1 MIYKSKCDFHAK
13 KLNFVT
19 ALFLNFYFPKKIY
32 SVHNWTPFVQNRTKM
47 KKTNASILIID
58 DQEDILFASKVYL
71 KKYFENIHTLNNPKK
86 IVELLSKNAIDVVLL
101 DMNYRIGFEDGREG
115 LYLLKE
121 IKTLSPKTVVILM
134 TAFGKVE
141 TAVEGLKSG
150 AFDYILKPWENKKLL
165 ESVKQAVDKSRKEQ
179 KKSKEVEIDNGF
191 FVGTSEII
199 KKAYSLADKV
209 AKTDANVLILGENGT
224 GKFVMA
230 HHIYSQSERKNN
242 PFIAVDL
249 GSLNS
254 NIFESELF
262 GYAKGAF
269 TDAKT
274 DTPGRFEMAQNGT
287 IFLDEIGNVPL
298 HLQSKLLQVI
308 QTKTVTRLGETKARP
323 LNVRIITATNL
334 NLKLEVAD
342 KNFREDLY
350 YRINTMEIVLPPLRE
365 RNEDKIPLA
374 EYLLDKMIEKYG
386 RSEITFDKKVLE
398 QIEKH
403 AWNGNIREMEN
414 KIERAVILCEN
425 NTITVSDLDLET
437 ITSYD
442 ENPDDIQLSSVEK
455 ATIEK
460 ALLKHSNNISKT
472 ADELGLSRGSLYRRL
487 EKYNININ

>member
-1 MIYKSKCDFHAK
+1 
-13 KLNFVT
+13 
-19 ALFLNFYFPKKIY
+19 
-32 SVHNWTPFVQNRTKM
+32 M

-58 DQEDILFASKVYL
+58 DQEDILFASKLYL
-71 KKYFENIHTLNNPKK
+71 KKYFETIYTLNNPKN
-86 IVELLSKNAIDVVLL
+86 IVDLLAKNSIDVVLL
-101 DMNYRIGFEDGREG
+101 DMNYRIGFEDGKEG

-141 TAVEGLKSG
+141 TAVEGLKNG

-165 ESVKQAVDKSRKEQ
+165 ETVKQAADKSRKERR
-179 KKSKEVEIDNGF
+179 KSKDTEIKKEF
-191 FVGTSEII
+191 FSGNSEII

-224 GKFVMA
+224 GKFVLA
-230 HHIYSQSERKNN
+230 HHIFNQSERKNK
-242 PFIAVDL
+242 PFVAVDL
-249 GSLNS
+249 GSLNA

-308 QTKTVTRLGETKARP
+308 QSKMVTRLGESKPRP
-323 LNVRIITATNL
+323 LDVRIITATNL
-334 NLKLEVAD
+334 NLKMEVAD

-374 EYLLDKMIEKYG
+374 EYLLEKMIDKYG
-386 RSEITFDKKVLE
+386 RDTIIFDRKVLE

-414 KIERAVILCEN
+414 KIERAVILCEKN
-425 NTITVSDLDLET
+425 IITVSDLDLEQ
-437 ITSYD
+437 ITEYEDS
-442 ENPDDIQLSSVEK
+442 PDDIQLSAVEK
-455 ATIEK
+455 AAVEK
-460 ALLKHSNNISKT
+460 ALLKNNNNISKT
-472 ADELGLSRGSLYRRL
+472 AEELGLSRGSLYRRL
-487 EKYNININ
+487 EKYNISTN

>member
-1 MIYKSKCDFHAK
+1 
-13 KLNFVT
+13 
-19 ALFLNFYFPKKIY
+19 
-32 SVHNWTPFVQNRTKM
+32 M

-58 DQEDILFASKVYL
+58 DQEDILFASKMLL
-71 KKYFENIHTLNNPKK
+71 KKHFENIFTLNNPKNV
-86 IVELLSKNAIDVVLL
+86 VELLAKNTIDVVLL

-150 AFDYILKPWENKKLL
+150 AFDYILKPWENEKLL
-165 ESVKQAVDKSRKEQ
+165 SVVKQGVDKSRKEQ
-179 KKSKEVEIDNGF
+179 KKPNTIESIDEF
-191 FVGTSEII
+191 FVGNSDVI

-224 GKFVMA
+224 GKYVLS
-230 HHIYSQSERKNN
+230 HHIHRQSERNNN
-242 PFIAVDL
+242 PFIHVDL
-249 GSLNS
+249 GSLNT

-262 GYAKGAF
+262 GYVQGAF

-308 QTKTVTRLGETKARP
+308 QTKAVTRLGESKARP

-334 NLKLEVAD
+334 NLKQEVAD

-350 YRINTMEIVLPPLRE
+350 YRINTMEIILPPLRE
-365 RNEDKIPLA
+365 RNEDKIPLSH
-374 EYLLDKMIEKYG
+374 YLLQKMMTKYE
-386 RSEITFDKKVLE
+386 RDEITFDEKALD

-414 KIERAVILCEN
+414 RIERAVILCEN
-425 NTITVSDLDLET
+425 NHITVSDLDLEQ
-437 ITSYD
+437 ITTYE
-442 ENPDDIQLSSVEK
+442 ENQDDIQLSAVEK
-455 ATIEK
+455 TAIEK
-460 ALLKHSNNISKT
+460 ILTKNNNNISKT
-472 ADELGLSRGSLYRRL
+472 AEELGLSRASLYRRL
-487 EKYNININ
+487 EKYNITTN

>member
-1 MIYKSKCDFHAK
+1 
-13 KLNFVT
+13 
-19 ALFLNFYFPKKIY
+19 
-32 SVHNWTPFVQNRTKM
+32 M
-47 KKTNASILIID
+47 KKTNASILVID
-58 DQEDILFASKVYL
+58 DQEDILFAAKMLL
-71 KKYFENIHTLNNPKK
+71 KKHFENIYTLTNPKNV
-86 IVELLSKNAIDVVLL
+86 VELLSKNTIDVVLL

-150 AFDYILKPWENKKLL
+150 AFDYILKPWDNAKLF
-165 ESVKQAVDKSRKEQ
+165 SVVKQAVDKSRKEQ
-179 KKSKEVEIDNGF
+179 KKSNNIAIVDDF
-191 FVGTSEII
+191 FIGNSDVI

-224 GKFVMA
+224 GKFVLA
-230 HHIYSQSERKNN
+230 HHIHLQSERKNS
-242 PFIAVDL
+242 PFIPVDL

-274 DTPGRFEMAQNGT
+274 DTPGRFELAENGT

-308 QTKTVTRLGETKARP
+308 QTKTVTRLGESKARP

-334 NLKLEVAD
+334 NLKQEVAD

-365 RNEDKIPLA
+365 RDEDKLPLA
-374 EYLLDKMIEKYG
+374 QYLLSKMSAKYNRNEIAFDEKVV
-386 RSEITFDKKVLE
+386 K
-398 QIEKH
+398 QIENH

-414 KIERAVILCEN
+414 RIERAVILCEN
-425 NTITVSDLDLET
+425 NRITVSDLDLEQ
-437 ITSYD
+437 ITTYE
-442 ENPDDIQLSSVEK
+442 ENQEDIHLS
-455 ATIEK
+455 AIEK
-460 ALLKHSNNISKT
+460 AAVEKMLLKNNNNISKT
-472 ADELGLSRGSLYRRL
+472 AEELGLSRGALYRRI
-487 EKYNININ
+487 EKFNISTN

>member
-1 MIYKSKCDFHAK
+1 
-13 KLNFVT
+13 
-19 ALFLNFYFPKKIY
+19 
-32 SVHNWTPFVQNRTKM
+32 M

-58 DQEDILFASKVYL
+58 DQEDILFASKMFL
-71 KKYFENIHTLNNPKK
+71 KKHFENIFTLNNPKLV
-86 IVELLSKNAIDVVLL
+86 VELLAKNTVDVVLL

-150 AFDYILKPWENKKLL
+150 AFDYILKPWENEKLL
-165 ESVKQAVDKSRKEQ
+165 SVVKQAVDISRKEQ
-179 KKSKEVEIDNGF
+179 KKSNSAEPLHTF
-191 FVGTSEII
+191 FIGNSDAI

-224 GKFVMA
+224 GKFVLA
-230 HHIYSQSERKNN
+230 YHIFNQSERKNA
-242 PFIAVDL
+242 PFIHVDL

-298 HLQSKLLQVI
+298 HLQSKLLQII
-308 QTKTVTRLGETKARP
+308 QTKTVTRLGESKPRT

-334 NLKLEVAD
+334 NLKQEVAD

-365 RNEDKIPLA
+365 RNEDKVPLA
-374 EYLLDKMIEKYG
+374 EYLLQKMIAKYE
-386 RSEITFDKKVLE
+386 RDEIIFDKKVIE
-398 QIEKH
+398 HIEKH

-414 KIERAVILCEN
+414 RIERAVILCEN
-425 NTITVSDLDLET
+425 NHITISDLDLDE
-437 ITSYD
+437 ITVYD
-442 ENPDDIQLSSVEK
+442 ENHEDIQLSSIEK
-455 ATIEK
+455 ATVER
-460 ALLKHSNNISKT
+460 ALFKNNNNISKT
-472 ADELGLSRGSLYRRL
+472 AEELGLSRGALYRRL
-487 EKYNININ
+487 EKYNISTN

>member
-1 MIYKSKCDFHAK
+1 
-13 KLNFVT
+13 
-19 ALFLNFYFPKKIY
+19 
-32 SVHNWTPFVQNRTKM
+32 M

-58 DQEDILFASKVYL
+58 DQEDILFASKVFL
-71 KKYFENIHTLNNPKK
+71 KKYFEDIYTLNNPKN
-86 IVELLSKNAIDVVLL
+86 IVELLSKKTIDVVLL

-141 TAVEGLKSG
+141 TAVEGLKNG

-165 ESVKQAVDKSRKEQ
+165 ESVKQAVDKSRKE
-179 KKSKEVEIDNGF
+179 KKTKNVEIENDF
-191 FVGTSEII
+191 FVGTSDII

-224 GKFVMA
+224 GKFVLA
-230 HHIYSQSERKNN
+230 HHIYSQSERKDN

-269 TDAKT
+269 TDAKL

-308 QTKTVTRLGETKARP
+308 QTKTVTRLGETKPRP

-374 EYLLDKMIEKYG
+374 EYLLDKMIAKYG
-386 RSEITFDKKVLE
+386 RDEITFDKKVLE

-425 NTITVSDLDLET
+425 NKITVSDLDLEI
-437 ITSYD
+437 ITAY
-442 ENPDDIQLSSVEK
+442 EETPDDIQLSSVEK
-455 ATIEK
+455 AAVEK
-460 ALLKHSNNISKT
+460 ALLKNNNNVSKT
-472 ADELGLSRGSLYRRL
+472 AEELGLSRGALYRRL

>member
-1 MIYKSKCDFHAK
+1 
-13 KLNFVT
+13 
-19 ALFLNFYFPKKIY
+19 
-32 SVHNWTPFVQNRTKM
+32 M

-58 DQEDILFASKVYL
+58 DQEDILFASKMFL
-71 KKYFENIHTLNNPKK
+71 KKHFENIFTLNNPKLV
-86 IVELLSKNAIDVVLL
+86 VELLAKNTIDVVLL
-101 DMNYRIGFEDGREG
+101 DMNYRIGFEDGKEG

-141 TAVEGLKSG
+141 TAVEGLKAG
-150 AFDYILKPWENKKLL
+150 AFDYILKPWENEKLL
-165 ESVKQAVDKSRKEQ
+165 SVVKQAVDISRKEQ
-179 KKSKEVEIDNGF
+179 KKSNPAEPLHTF
-191 FVGTSEII
+191 FIGNSDAI

-224 GKFVMA
+224 GKFVLA
-230 HHIYSQSERKNN
+230 YHIFNQSERKNA
-242 PFIAVDL
+242 PFIHVDL

-269 TDAKT
+269 TDAKA

-298 HLQSKLLQVI
+298 HLQSKLLQII
-308 QTKTVTRLGETKARP
+308 QTKTVTRLGESKPRP

-334 NLKLEVAD
+334 NLKQEVAD

-350 YRINTMEIVLPPLRE
+350 YRINTMEITLPPLRE
-365 RNEDKIPLA
+365 RNEDKVPLA
-374 EYLLDKMIEKYG
+374 EYLLQKMITKYE
-386 RSEITFDKKVLE
+386 RDKIIFDKKVIE

-414 KIERAVILCEN
+414 RIERAVILCEN
-425 NTITVSDLDLET
+425 KHITVSDLDLEQ
-437 ITSYD
+437 ITVYE
-442 ENPDDIQLSSVEK
+442 ENPEDIQLSAIEK
-455 ATIEK
+455 ATVER
-460 ALLKHSNNISKT
+460 ALLKNNNNISKT
-472 ADELGLSRGSLYRRL
+472 ADELGLSRGALYRRL
-487 EKYNININ
+487 EKYNISTN

>member
-1 MIYKSKCDFHAK
+1 
-13 KLNFVT
+13 
-19 ALFLNFYFPKKIY
+19 
-32 SVHNWTPFVQNRTKM
+32 M

-71 KKYFENIHTLNNPKK
+71 KKYFENIYTLNNPKN
-86 IVELLSKNAIDVVLL
+86 IVELLAKNTIDVVLL
-101 DMNYRIGFEDGREG
+101 DMNYRIGFEDGKEG

-165 ESVKQAVDKSRKEQ
+165 ESVKQAVDKSRKDQ
-179 KKSKEVEIDNGF
+179 KKFKDHEPANEF
-191 FVGTSEII
+191 FIGNSDII

-224 GKFVMA
+224 GKFVLA
-230 HHIYSQSERKNN
+230 HHIYSQSERKNS

-269 TDAKT
+269 TDAKI

-298 HLQSKLLQVI
+298 HLQSKLLQII
-308 QTKTVTRLGETKARP
+308 QTKTVTRLGETKPRP

-334 NLKLEVAD
+334 NLKLEVED
-342 KNFREDLY
+342 KTFREDLY

-374 EYLLDKMIEKYG
+374 EYLLGKMIIKYG
-386 RSEITFDKKVLE
+386 RDEITFDKKVFE

-403 AWNGNIREMEN
+403 AWKGNIREMEN

-425 NTITVSDLDLET
+425 NHITVSDLDLKE
-437 ITSYD
+437 ITTYD
-442 ENPDDIQLSSVEK
+442 DNPDDIQLSSVEK
-455 ATIEK
+455 ATVEK
-460 ALLKHSNNISKT
+460 ALLKNNNNISKT
-472 ADELGLSRGSLYRRL
+472 AEELGLSRGSLYRRL
-487 EKYNININ
+487 EKYNINL